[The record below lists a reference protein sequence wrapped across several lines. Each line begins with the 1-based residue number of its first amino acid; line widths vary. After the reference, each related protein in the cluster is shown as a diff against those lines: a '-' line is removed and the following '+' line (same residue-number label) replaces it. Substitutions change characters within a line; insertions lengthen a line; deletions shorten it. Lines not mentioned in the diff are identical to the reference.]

1 MNILKINDTS
11 NKLYYVGGVVRDEL
25 LGIESL
31 DVDMTYVGKAIEF
44 VEGGGFNGGNFE
56 ILQVNEPFGTVRV
69 LVDGQEVDIA
79 STRSEIYEKKGH
91 LPTVTKIGCSLKEDV
106 LRRDFTVNAL
116 AKSIATGEIVDYV
129 GGVEDLKNKKL
140 RILHD
145 KSFIDDPTRILRGL
159 KFSVRFGF
167 ELEENTK
174 NLQEKYLKNIN
185 HDMCYKRVK
194 KELIETFNLNSQ
206 AAFEKFINKKIY
218 KLVCEKNVE
227 LPNENI
233 ENLVKKYIISSGK
246 TSQNIWLVYI
256 GVLGDLSKL
265 PLTKNEQKILNDFS
279 SIPKLKSD
287 FEIYKT
293 FEKMS
298 VETILLY
305 WILKDKKIAQKYL
318 DKLSKI
324 KIEINGNDLVKMGL
338 KPSKKFGEIF
348 DYILEKKLKTPT
360 LTKNDEIK
368 LVHDII

>member
-31 DVDMTYVGKAIEF
+31 DVDITYVGNAIDF
-44 VEGGGFNGGNFE
+44 VKNNDFNDGQFE

-185 HDMCYKRVK
+185 HDMCNKRVK

-206 AAFEKFINKKIY
+206 AAFEKFINEKIY

-227 LPNENI
+227 LPSENI

-246 TSQNIWLVYI
+246 NPQNIWLVYV
-256 GVLGDLSKL
+256 GVLGDLSRL
-265 PLTKNEQKILNDFS
+265 PLTKNEQKILNDFN
-279 SIPKLKSD
+279 SIQEFKND

-348 DYILEKKLKTPT
+348 DYILEKKIETPT

-368 LVHDII
+368 LVRDII